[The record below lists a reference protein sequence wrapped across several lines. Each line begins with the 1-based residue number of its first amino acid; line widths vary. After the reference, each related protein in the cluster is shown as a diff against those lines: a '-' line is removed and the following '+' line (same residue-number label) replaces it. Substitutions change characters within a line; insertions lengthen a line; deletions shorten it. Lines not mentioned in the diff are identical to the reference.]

1 MLGIL
6 LGHIWP
12 FLLLVAVSLACQ
24 IKTVYFPRPGIG
36 QYREYKGGKVV
47 RLDKR

>member
-1 MLGIL
+1 MLGLIF
-6 LGHIWP
+6 GHIWP
-12 FLLLVAVSLACQ
+12 FLLLIVVSLAYQ
-24 IKTVYFPRPGIG
+24 IKTVYFPRPAIG